1 MNKKFLLKTWLLL
14 ALMVLG
20 VSSAWADDY
29 TTVATFESATV
40 VSQAY
45 ASYSNDD
52 WMVTFGGNNVSMG
65 TNSKKAASCKI
76 SQSYG
81 TGASTSNIATAAI
94 SKKALANISR
104 ITFVHT
110 NGSGNSGKLYLAYST
125 DNNTWN
131 AISLSSGTQGD
142 AIPAINT
149 KVTFDF
155 NEISSAYYALILDK
169 GNATAANFRFDDVVI
184 EFQKANAPA
193 IPAVATIGDL
203 GVEVLNFGTEG
214 TLNPNITPADG
225 LTASNYTVT
234 WDVVNEPQ
242 LTLAVDGKYRAGNT
256 KGSVD
261 VTVHVTPVNTT
272 AYEAV
277 KKTFTVKVKA
287 HTGLTQADPFT
298 VAEAIEAIDNND
310 YDSNKTYF
318 VKGIISQVDSYNSTY
333 SSITYWISDD
343 GTTNNQFE
351 CYSGKGLNGADFTA
365 KEDLTTGIAVIV
377 KGNMNKYNSIYEFN
391 YNNEIVWMH
400 TPEDIATI
408 NGITPTTINVKDTD
422 GFTLDI
428 DYADGTTSSDYT
440 VTITSSD
447 DNVLTVDNAG
457 SYLAGDEEGQVTIT
471 VTVTPTDNTAYKAVS
486 ETFEITIADSREDAG
501 LAWSE
506 TTLNVA
512 LGAEYSDYT
521 LPTLTNP
528 YSLPVTYESSDNNI
542 AIEVDG
548 EIILETAN
556 EGEVTIT
563 ANFAGDNVYKPA
575 HVSYTITIYNPNAKG
590 TLYNPYTVAEVKAMT
605 SEQYPSGAVYV
616 KGFIVGCYANGS
628 FSNFT
633 RTGAIASNLAIADD
647 PSESN
652 KDNTLPV
659 QLGQNQ
665 RAGVNVLDNPHNI
678 GVTQVIVNGS
688 ITSYMSK
695 TGVKDLTEKPVKV
708 AESISVNSSGYAT
721 YYTDV
726 ALDFTGLDNM
736 FAYTAEV
743 SEGKV
748 NFTKVDKVP
757 ANTGVLLRNPNG
769 LTATNVVPVAD
780 SATGTSAFVGTLEDI
795 ATLASVDG
803 EYSNFILNNGNSG
816 IGFYPANDKKVAAHK
831 AYLHVNTSALAKGL
845 TFIGFDDAT
854 GIELMEIENNNA
866 QMFNLAGQRVG
877 NDYKG
882 IVIIN
887 GKKVRK

>member
-1 MNKKFLLKTWLLL
+1 MNKKFLFKTWLLL

-20 VSSAWADDY
+20 VSSAWAEEEVY
-29 TTVATFESATV
+29 KTALFGK
-40 VSQAY
+40 
-45 ASYSNDD
+45 SY
-52 WMVTFGGNNVSMG
+52 
-65 TNSKKAASCKI
+65 NSKTVSGYTDSWRATNGDFVVNLTNFNNNSSSWDYVKCGRKDH
-76 SQSYG
+76 
-81 TGASTSNIATAAI
+81 ASTATIITDAAI
-94 SKKALANISR
+94 DQAITKVVVTIDALTVSN
-104 ITFVHT
+104 V
-110 NGSGNSGKLYLAYST
+110 NSIKLYTSSNNST
-125 DNNTWN
+125 WTE
-131 AISLSSGTQGD
+131 AGSFTKAKGAQEVSLSSPTAGL
-142 AIPAINT
+142 
-149 KVTFDF
+149 
-155 NEISSAYYALILDK
+155 YYK
-169 GNATAANFRFDDVVI
+169 I
-184 EFQKANAPA
+184 EFDCASGSSNGLVTVSKVEYYYNNASA

-203 GVEVLNFGTEG
+203 DVDVLNFGAEG
-214 TLNPNITPADG
+214 TFNPTITLADG
-225 LTASNYTVT
+225 VTANDYTVT
-234 WDVVNEPQ
+234 WDEVDEAQ
-242 LTLAVDGKYRAGNT
+242 LILTENGEYIAGTT

-261 VTVHVTPVNTT
+261 VTVHVTPDDLT

-277 KKTFTVKVKA
+277 SKTFTVKVKDPNA
-287 HTGLTQADPFT
+287 HSGLTQADAFT

-310 YDSNKTYF
+310 YDSNTTYF

-351 CYSGKGLNGADFTA
+351 CYSGLGLNGAGFTG

-377 KGNMNKYNSIYEFN
+377 KGNMKKYNSTYEFN

-408 NGITPTTINVKDTD
+408 NGITPTTINVKDTG

-512 LGAEYSDYT
+512 LNAEVNDYT

-528 YSLPVTYESSDNNI
+528 HSLTVTYESSDDNI
-542 AIEVDG
+542 AKVVGG

-616 KGFIVGCYANGS
+616 KGFIVGCYDNGS

-633 RTGAIASNLAIADD
+633 RTGAFASNLAIADD
-647 PSESN
+647 PTESD
-652 KDNTLPV
+652 KDKTLPI
-659 QLGQNQ
+659 QLGTDQ
-665 RAGVNVLDNPHNI
+665 REGVNVKDNPHNI
-678 GVTQVIVNGS
+678 GVTQVVVNGT

-695 TGVKDLTEKPVKV
+695 TGVKNLTEKPVKV

-726 ALDFTGLDNM
+726 ALDFTGLKNM

-795 ATLASVDG
+795 AALASVDG

-816 IGFYPANDKKVAAHK
+816 IGFYPASGKKVAAHK
-831 AYLHVNTSALAKGL
+831 AYLHVETSALAKGL

-854 GIELMEIENNNA
+854 GIELMEVENNNA